1 MERSESASQIKRRLC
16 ALGIIVLL
24 AAGCVNPF
32 APELRGPTG
41 SLWSDASTIG
51 GLLDNFQTAYELGD
65 SLQYA
70 ECLSENFQ
78 FQHFDYDLNR
88 TESWYR
94 ETDLRATAR
103 MFRSFHS
110 INLIWGEV
118 LDTTNIRE
126 ISTPDSLV
134 EFRIPFHLQLDELT
148 LLIGFAHFIVNKPT
162 GDRFRIVLW
171 QDDF

>member
-1 MERSESASQIKRRLC
+1 MERSESTGQIKRHLY

-24 AAGCVNPF
+24 AVGCVNPF

-51 GLLDNFQTAYELGD
+51 GLLDNFKTAYELGD

-70 ECLSENFQ
+70 HCLAENFQ
-78 FQHFDYDLNR
+78 FQYFDYDLNR

-103 MFRSFHS
+103 MFRSFRH
-110 INLIWGEV
+110 INLIWGETPPGIE
-118 LDTTNIRE
+118 DIA
-126 ISTPDSLV
+126 TPDSLV
-134 EFRIPFHLQLDELT
+134 EFHIRFQLLLDELT
-148 LLIGFAHFIVNKPT
+148 PLIGFAHFIVNKPT
-162 GDRFRIVLW
+162 DDRFRVVLW